1 MRWKRGNRL
10 RLIGEGEAPP
20 RTREIF
26 DEVRQSLGVPTV
38 PAFYQAYAVF
48 PQFLE
53 MHWAAFRP
61 AIRSRQFFSLGARL
75 AAESY
80 TRAHSYLD
88 VGSLTVSDDTVPTA
102 HLSLGQVLDY
112 YQFLDPLLLL
122 IASAQMQAFEGPVG
136 RKGVAEAT
144 LHPLFQAAPALV
156 TDEEA
161 GASVQRIWTERR
173 RLLEVAFTSDEHRAL
188 AVWPEFY
195 REYWACLRKSITSP
209 VYADTQYR
217 IGESAWTM
225 VHELPARVETAPAQL
240 LENGME
246 VEELASLMRINQA
259 FMQAMAGLLL
269 DVTFARIACD
279 GGSREQSQPLSSAAS
294 TSVRKKAKSPTRAA

>member
-38 PAFYQAYAVF
+38 PALYQAYAVF

-53 MHWAAFRP
+53 MHWPVFRP
-61 AIRSRQFFSLGARL
+61 AIQSRQFFSLGARL

-80 TRAHSYLD
+80 TRAHSYLE
-88 VGSLTVSDDTVPTA
+88 VGSLTVWDDSVPTA

-122 IASAQMQAFEGPVG
+122 ISSAQMQAFEGPVG
-136 RKGVAEAT
+136 GKGVAEAP
-144 LHPLFQAAPALV
+144 LHPLFQAAPALAM
-156 TDEEA
+156 DEDA
-161 GASVQRIWTERR
+161 NASVQRIWTERR

-188 AVWPEFY
+188 AVWPQFY

-225 VHELPARVETAPAQL
+225 VHELPVRVETASAQL

-246 VEELASLMRINQA
+246 VEDLASLMRINQA
-259 FMQAMAGLLL
+259 FMQALAGLVL

-279 GGSREQSQPLSSAAS
+279 GGTREQPPTMGATA
-294 TSVRKKAKSPTRAA
+294 TVRARKKAKSPTKAA

>member
-38 PAFYQAYAVF
+38 PALYQAYAVF

-53 MHWAAFRP
+53 IHWNAFRP

-88 VGSLTVSDDTVPTA
+88 VGSLTVSDGAVPPP
-102 HLSLGQVLDY
+102 HLSIGQVFDY

-122 IASAQMQAFEGPVG
+122 ITSAQMQAFEGPVG
-136 RKGVAEAT
+136 RNGVAEAT

-161 GASVQRIWTERR
+161 SAPVQRIWMERR
-173 RLLEVAFTSDEHRAL
+173 RLLEVAFISDEHRAL
-188 AVWPEFY
+188 AMWPQFY
-195 REYWACLRKSITSP
+195 REYWAGLRKSITSP
-209 VYADTQYR
+209 VYSDTQYR

-225 VHELPARVETAPAQL
+225 VHELPVRVETSAEQL
-240 LENGME
+240 LESGMDA
-246 VEELASLMRINQA
+246 EELSSLVRINQA
-259 FMQAMAGLLL
+259 FMQAMAGVML

-279 GGSREQSQPLSSAAS
+279 GGTRVRSSPLTAAPSVSA
-294 TSVRKKAKSPTRAA
+294 KKRAKSPTKAA